1 MKYGIFLRYTSLVYI
16 HRVPP
21 GAPENP
27 ENGGFF
33 VLVGKVERVW
43 GLDRH
48 HKDVFGYM
56 F

>member
-1 MKYGIFLRYTSLVYI
+1 MKYGIFLRNTSLVYI
-16 HRVPP
+16 GVHQGRPKITKT
-21 GAPENP
+21 A
-27 ENGGFF
+27 GFL